1 MDGCVPAGIMENG
14 DIYYL
19 GNGSEGYTRSGWYF
33 LESNGKKRPA
43 EGSIS
48 KDLVPDSE
56 NGKWYYFQSNGK
68 ARKGENGVPKEAAI
82 DGRKYYFDENGVML
96 NRLAV
101 CKRKGRAGRRNRHQ
115 PFCISWR
122 KKKMEC

>member
-1 MDGCVPAGIMENG
+1 MILQERPFYSTDTV
-14 DIYYL
+14 
-19 GNGSEGYTRSGWYF
+19 SYTHLYF

-82 DGRKYYFDENGVML
+82 DGRKYYFDENGVMPVSYTHL
-96 NRLAV
+96 MEAA
-101 CKRKGRAGRRNRHQ
+101 AGRTEQ
-115 PFCISWR
+115 
-122 KKKMEC
+122 

>member
-1 MDGCVPAGIMENG
+1 MAGTEKLRKNDWKTIEKAKYCFDSDGRMRTGWHYENG

-68 ARKGENGVPKEAAI
+68 ARKGENGVPK
-82 DGRKYYFDENGVML
+82 K
-96 NRLAV
+96 RLLTEGNIILMKTV
-101 CKRKGRAGRRNRHQ
+101 LCSPAG
-115 PFCISWR
+115 SV
-122 KKKMEC
+122 